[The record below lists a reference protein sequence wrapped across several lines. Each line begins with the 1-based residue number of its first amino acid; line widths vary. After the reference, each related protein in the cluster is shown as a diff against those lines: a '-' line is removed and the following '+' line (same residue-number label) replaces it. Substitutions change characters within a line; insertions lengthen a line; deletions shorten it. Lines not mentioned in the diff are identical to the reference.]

1 MKYDAS
7 TNKRRKSIM
16 DDTTTMTNEDDIAI
30 LNQLILLTQQ
40 YKRLNELME
49 NKRTML
55 QRRMYILRRQR
66 LRHRKRMHNLWLTLI
81 KLQITDADTAPKPLN
96 DNEVV
101 TNFRLQVDAANDG
114 NCNNEN

>member
-1 MKYDAS
+1 MAD
-7 TNKRRKSIM
+7 
-16 DDTTTMTNEDDIAI
+16 EDDVAV

-66 LRHRKRMHNLWLTLI
+66 LRHRKRMQNLWLALI
-81 KLQITDADTAPKPLN
+81 KLQITDANTAPEPLA
-96 DNEVV
+96 DID
-101 TNFRLQVDAANDG
+101 TNAVEDFRSPTDAAME
-114 NCNNEN
+114 NCTEN

>member
-1 MKYDAS
+1 
-7 TNKRRKSIM
+7 M
-16 DDTTTMTNEDDIAI
+16 DGTTAEDDVAI

-55 QRRMYILRRQR
+55 QRRMHILRRHR

-81 KLQITDADTAPKPLN
+81 KLQITDADTTPEAL
-96 DNEVV
+96 
-101 TNFRLQVDAANDG
+101 DG
-114 NCNNEN
+114 EAIEHFPTSIKVEKSENCNEN